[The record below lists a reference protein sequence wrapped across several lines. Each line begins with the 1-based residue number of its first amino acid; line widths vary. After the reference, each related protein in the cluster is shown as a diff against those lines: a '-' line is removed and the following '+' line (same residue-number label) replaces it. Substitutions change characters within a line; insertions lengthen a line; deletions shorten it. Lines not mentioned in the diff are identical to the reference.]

1 MDNTIYKADIFFFIT
16 TLAVVAV
23 SLFLLVGLYYLVM
36 ILRTIKKISRT
47 AQTGAETIV
56 EGIQEAKTEI
66 DKHGFVPSAISKIF
80 ANLYKQSKSKKK

>member
-1 MDNTIYKADIFFFIT
+1 MDNSFLKADIFFFVT

-23 SLFLLVGLYYLVM
+23 TLILVVGLIYVVS

-56 EGIQEAKTEI
+56 EGIQDAKNEI
-66 DKHGFVPSAISKIF
+66 DKNGFVPSAISKIF
-80 ANLYKQSKSKKK
+80 TSLYKQTKPKKK